1 MIRRIPVPLR
11 FVLLFLLIGLTT
23 LLGPSERSLGD
34 NVRLVYL
41 HGAWV
46 WTAIIAF
53 IAAAGAGLAGFLLRK
68 AAWHAWSFALGQT
81 GLLFWIS
88 YLPLS
93 MWTMQANWNG
103 LYLAEP
109 RWRIALHYAL
119 IGLLLQGGLLLL
131 RRARLAS
138 LSNILYL
145 AALLWSLSRA
155 EQVMHP
161 PSPIM
166 GSDSTTIQL
175 YFFGLTGLCLITAAS
190 LAAWLR
196 TRISAIDV

>member
-1 MIRRIPVPLR
+1 MIRRLSLPVL
-11 FVLLFLLIGLTT
+11 FILLLVLIGIAT

-46 WTAIIAF
+46 WTAMLAF
-53 IAAAGAGLAGFLLRK
+53 LAAAIAGLLGLLLRK
-68 AAWHAWSFALGQT
+68 LQVHRWSSALGQA
-81 GLLFWIS
+81 GLLFWVT

-93 MWTMQANWNG
+93 LWTMQANWNG

-109 RWRIALHYAL
+109 RWRIGVHYAL
-119 IGLLLQGGLLLL
+119 IGLLLQTGLIFL
-131 RRARLAS
+131 RRPPVTSLA
-138 LSNILYL
+138 NILFL
-145 AALLWSLSRA
+145 TALLWSLGRA

-166 GSDSTTIQL
+166 SSESDAIRIF
-175 YFFGLTGLCLITAAS
+175 FFGLTALCLAAAGT
-190 LAAWLR
+190 LAAWMRSLSHP
-196 TRISAIDV
+196 THA

>member
-1 MIRRIPVPLR
+1 MLRRISLPTI
-11 FVLLFLLIGLTT
+11 FLILIVVIGLIT
-23 LLGPSERSLGD
+23 LLGPSERILGN

-46 WTAIIAF
+46 WTAMIAF
-53 IAAAGAGLAGFLLRK
+53 IASAVAGLLGFVTRK
-68 AAWHAWSFALGQT
+68 SGGHRWSLALGQT
-81 GLLFWIS
+81 GLVFWIS

-93 MWTMQANWNG
+93 LWTMQANWNG

-109 RWRIALHYAL
+109 RWRVGLHFAL
-119 IGLLLQGGLLLL
+119 IGLLLQVGLWLLK
-131 RRARLAS
+131 RPRLAS
-138 LSNILYL
+138 ISNILFL

-166 GSDSTTIQL
+166 SSESAVIQI
-175 YFFGLTGLCLITAAS
+175 YFLSLTGLCLMAAGIM
-190 LAAWLR
+190 AAWLR
-196 TRISAIDV
+196 SLSKQSHA

>member
-1 MIRRIPVPLR
+1 MIRRLSLPII
-11 FVLLFLLIGLTT
+11 FLFLFILIAVVTF
-23 LLGPSERSLGD
+23 LGPSERSLGD

-46 WTAIIAF
+46 WTAMIAF
-53 IAAAGAGLAGFLLRK
+53 LSAAAAGLLGLLLRK
-68 AAWHAWSFALGQT
+68 PAWHSWSFALGQT
-81 GLLFWIS
+81 GLLFWIT

-109 RWRIALHYAL
+109 RWRIGLHYAL
-119 IGLLLQGGLLLL
+119 IGLLLQGGLLVL
-131 RRARLAS
+131 RKARLAS
-138 LSNILYL
+138 ISNILYM
-145 AALLWSLSRA
+145 AALVWSLSRA

-166 GSDSTTIQL
+166 GSNSTTIQV
-175 YFFGLTGLCLITAAS
+175 YFFGLTGLCL
-190 LAAWLR
+190 LAAGTLVGWWRSRVKLV
-196 TRISAIDV
+196 DV

>member
-1 MIRRIPVPLR
+1 MIRRIPLP
-11 FVLLFLLIGLTT
+11 LLFGLLLLVIILTT
-23 LLGPSERSLGD
+23 LVGPSERSLGD

-46 WTAIIAF
+46 WTAMIAF
-53 IAAAGAGLAGFLLRK
+53 LAAAAAGLVGFLLRK
-68 AAWHAWSFALGQT
+68 ASWHSWSFALGQT
-81 GLLFWIS
+81 GLLYWIS

-109 RWRIALHYAL
+109 RWRIGLHFAL

-145 AALLWSLSRA
+145 IALLWSLSRA

-161 PSPIM
+161 PSPIL
-166 GSDSTTIQL
+166 GSDSTSIQL
-175 YFFGLTGLCLITAAS
+175 YFFGLTGLCLMAS
-190 LAAWLR
+190 AVLAALLR
-196 TRISAIDV
+196 SRIKAVDA

>member
-1 MIRRIPVPLR
+1 MIRRLSLPIV
-11 FVLLFLLIGLTT
+11 FLFLLILIGVVTI
-23 LLGPSERSLGD
+23 LGPSEQSLGD

-46 WTAIIAF
+46 WTAMITF
-53 IAAAGAGLAGFLLRK
+53 LAAAVTGVLGLLLRK
-68 AAWHAWSFALGQT
+68 GLWHAWSFALGQT
-81 GLLFWIS
+81 GLLFWIT

-109 RWRIALHYAL
+109 RWRIGLHYAL
-119 IGLLLQGGLLLL
+119 IGLLLQAGLLVL

-138 LSNILYL
+138 LSNVIYM
-145 AALLWSLSRA
+145 AALMWSLSTA

-161 PSPIM
+161 PSPIL
-166 GSDSTTIQL
+166 GSDATSIQL
-175 YFFGLTGLCLITAAS
+175 YFFGLTGLCL
-190 LAAWLR
+190 LAAGILAGWLR
-196 TRISAIDV
+196 TRVKAVDV

>member
-1 MIRRIPVPLR
+1 MIRRLSLPI
-11 FVLLFLLIGLTT
+11 FFLFLLILVGVVTT
-23 LLGPSERSLGD
+23 LGPSEQSLGD

-46 WTAIIAF
+46 WAAMITFMAA
-53 IAAAGAGLAGFLLRK
+53 AAAGALGLVLRK
-68 AAWHAWSFALGQT
+68 AIWHSWSFALGQT
-81 GLLFWIS
+81 GLLFWIT

-109 RWRIALHYAL
+109 RWRIGLHYAL
-119 IGLLLQGGLLLL
+119 IGILLQGGLLLL
-131 RRARLAS
+131 RKARLAS
-138 LSNILYL
+138 IANILYL
-145 AALLWSLSRA
+145 AALVWSLSRA

-166 GSDSTTIQL
+166 ASNSTTIQL
-175 YFFGLTGLCLITAAS
+175 YFFGLTGLCLLSAAT
-190 LAAWLR
+190 LAGWRRSRVQL
-196 TRISAIDV
+196 IDA

>member
-1 MIRRIPVPLR
+1 M
-11 FVLLFLLIGLTT
+11 GLMTF
-23 LLGPSERSLGD
+23 LGPSERTLGD

-46 WTAIIAF
+46 WTAMIAF
-53 IAAAGAGLAGFLLRK
+53 MAAAAAGLLGFLTRK
-68 AAWHAWSFALGQT
+68 AGPHTWSFALGQT
-81 GLLFWIS
+81 GLLFWIT

-93 MWTMQANWNG
+93 LWTMQANWNG

-109 RWRIALHYAL
+109 RWRIGLHYAL
-119 IGLLLQGGLLLL
+119 IGVLLQVGLILL

-138 LSNILYL
+138 VSNILFL

-161 PSPIM
+161 PSPIL
-166 GSDSTTIQL
+166 GSDSTSIQF
-175 YFFGLTGLCLITAAS
+175 YFLGLTGLCLMAAGT
-190 LAAWLR
+190 LAAMLR
-196 TRISAIDV
+196 SRVKPIDV

>member
-1 MIRRIPVPLR
+1 MIRRRTLPIIFLLL
-11 FVLLFLLIGLTT
+11 FVLIGVATIF
-23 LLGPSERSLGD
+23 GPSEQSLGD

-46 WTAIIAF
+46 WTAMLAF
-53 IAAAGAGLAGFLLRK
+53 LAAAIAGLIGLILRELK
-68 AAWHAWSFALGQT
+68 IHRWSSAIGQA
-81 GLLFWIS
+81 GLLFWIT

-93 MWTMQANWNG
+93 LWTMQANWNG

-109 RWRIALHYAL
+109 RWRIGVHYAI
-119 IGLLLQGGLLLL
+119 IGLLLQAGLIFL
-131 RRARLAS
+131 RRPPVNSAA
-138 LSNILYL
+138 NILFL
-145 AALLWSLSRA
+145 AALLGSLSQA

-166 GSDSTTIQL
+166 TSESDTIRFF
-175 YFFGLTGLCLITAAS
+175 FFGLTALCLAAAGT

-196 TRISAIDV
+196 SLSHSTHA

>member
-1 MIRRIPVPLR
+1 MIRRIPFSLR
-11 FVLLFLLIGLTT
+11 LALLILLIGLMTFI
-23 LLGPSERSLGD
+23 GPSERSLGD

-46 WTAIIAF
+46 WTAMITFMAA
-53 IAAAGAGLAGFLLRK
+53 AAAGTLGLVLRK
-68 AAWHAWSFALGQT
+68 TVWQSWSFALGQT
-81 GLLFWIS
+81 GLLFWIT

-109 RWRIALHYAL
+109 RWRIGLHYAL
-119 IGLLLQGGLLLL
+119 IGFLLQGGLFLL

-138 LSNILYL
+138 IANILYL
-145 AALLWSLSRA
+145 AALVWSLSRA

-166 GSDSTTIQL
+166 TSDSTTIQF
-175 YFFGLTGLCLITAAS
+175 YFFGLTGLCLLTAGT
-190 LAAWLR
+190 LAGWWRSRVKL
-196 TRISAIDV
+196 IDV